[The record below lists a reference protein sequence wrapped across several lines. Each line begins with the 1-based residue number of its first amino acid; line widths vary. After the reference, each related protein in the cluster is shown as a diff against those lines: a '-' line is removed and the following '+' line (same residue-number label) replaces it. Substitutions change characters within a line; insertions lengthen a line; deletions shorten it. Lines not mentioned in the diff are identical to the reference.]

1 MATINGKALV
11 KDGKPLERAYSN
23 GKLVYGRNL
32 LLGTNSNAKSSLNP
46 GNGSYT
52 TQYVAFD
59 KGYKYNFSY
68 TKASTNWAVYMFSG
82 LQKDKFNPNTDYVL
96 SFMANVSTDII
107 PGVLFANDASQ
118 HNFVKQV
125 TTPTILSSNGD
136 QKVVIQL
143 RTNSTIPDE
152 SDQSLYINGFVN
164 QTGTFSI
171 WDLKIEKGNQTTDW
185 TPAPEDYI

>member
-11 KDGKPLERAYSN
+11 RDGKPLDRVYSN
-23 GKLVYGRNL
+23 GRLVYGRNL
-32 LLGTNSNAKSSLNP
+32 LLGTNSNAKSWLNG

-52 TQYVAFD
+52 TQYVALNN
-59 KGYKYNFSY
+59 GYKYSFSY
-68 TKASTNWAVYMFSG
+68 TKASTNYAVYLFSG
-82 LQKDKFNPNTDYVL
+82 LQKDKFKPNTDYVL
-96 SFMANVSTDII
+96 SFMANVSTDIK
-107 PGVLFANDASQ
+107 PGVRFANNAGQ

-125 TTPTILSSNGD
+125 TSPTILSSNGD

-143 RTNSTIPDE
+143 RTDSNIPDE

-164 QTGTFSI
+164 KVGTFSI
-171 WDLKIEKGNQTTDW
+171 WDLKIESGDTATPR